1 MAWVIERVEAHYR
14 VQEVEMGTVYTW
26 CPESAVVECD
36 CGEKLFL
43 TTSSGRVCGECGAN
57 HEAIVEEVLDVHTSE
72 DKVEH
77 PWRSENPYYMPIR
90 GT

>member
-43 TTSSGRVCGECGAN
+43 TTSSGKVCGACGAN
-57 HEAIVEEVLDVHTSE
+57 HEAIVEEVLESRPGKE
-72 DKVEH
+72 DKH
-77 PWRSENPYYMPIR
+77 PWRSLRPYYVPTR